1 MISSKTT
8 LASTP
13 VATSPATAQLSSSKV
28 DAGSQYTLQWRQHQL
43 WVTPS
48 TSIQSLALPSLNN
61 PAMMTDCVRQSAVKL
76 VVLDPA
82 LGTEAVQIW
91 LQICAAAGKR
101 AVVRVP
107 VIRKPLNKG
116 DRLLPWLKQLSER
129 SVSALMLAIF
139 SPFIL
144 GIHLCLQI
152 ATLLA
157 SPRWQR
163 ALSGSRG
170 LI

>member
-8 LASTP
+8 RASTR
-13 VATSPATAQLSSSKV
+13 VATSPATAQLSSSNV
-28 DAGSQYTLQWRQHQL
+28 DAGSQYALKWRQHQL

-61 PAMMTDCVRQSAVKL
+61 PAMITDCVRQSAVKL

-91 LQICAAAGKR
+91 LQICAAASKR
-101 AVVRVP
+101 AVVRGP

-116 DRLLPWLKQLSER
+116 DRLLPWLKQLPER

-163 ALSGSRG
+163 ALSGSR
-170 LI
+170 

>member
-1 MISSKTT
+1 MMSSKTT
-8 LASTP
+8 LVSTH
-13 VATSPATAQLSSSKV
+13 VATLPSKEQLSSSNV
-28 DAGSQYTLQWRQHQL
+28 DAGSQYTLKWRQHQL

-48 TSIQSLALPSLNN
+48 TAIQSLALPSLNN
-61 PAMMTDCVRQSAVKL
+61 PAMMTDCLRQSAVKL

-82 LGTEAVQIW
+82 LGTEVVQIW

-116 DRLLPWLKQLSER
+116 DRLLPWLKQLPER

-144 GIHLCLQI
+144 GIHLFLQI

-157 SPRWQR
+157 SPRRQR
-163 ALSGSRG
+163 TLSGSR
-170 LI
+170 

>member
-1 MISSKTT
+1 MSSKPT
-8 LASTP
+8 LASTH
-13 VATSPATAQLSSSKV
+13 VATSQATTQLSSSNV
-28 DAGSQYTLQWRQHQL
+28 DAVSQYTLQWRQHQL

-48 TSIQSLALPSLNN
+48 TSMQSLALPSLNN
-61 PAMMTDCVRQSAVKL
+61 PAMMTDCLRQSAVKL

-82 LGTEAVQIW
+82 LGTEVVQIW
-91 LQICAAAGKR
+91 LQVCAAATKR
-101 AVVRVP
+101 AVVRGP
-107 VIRKPLNKG
+107 VVRKKLNKG
-116 DRLLPWLKQLSER
+116 DRLLPWLKQLPER

-144 GIHLCLQI
+144 GIHLFLQI

-163 ALSGSRG
+163 ALSGLR
-170 LI
+170 

>member
-1 MISSKTT
+1 MSSNTT
-8 LASTP
+8 LASTH
-13 VATSPATAQLSSSKV
+13 VATSQSTAQLSSSNV
-28 DAGSQYTLQWRQHQL
+28 DTPSQYMLQWRQYQL

-61 PAMMTDCVRQSAVKL
+61 PAMMTDCLRQSAVKL

-91 LQICAAAGKR
+91 LQSCAAAGKR

-107 VIRKPLNKG
+107 AIRKKLNKG
-116 DRLLPWLKQLSER
+116 DRLLPWLKQLAER

-144 GIHLCLQI
+144 GIHLFLQI

-163 ALSGSRG
+163 ALSGLR
-170 LI
+170 